1 MRLAGALLAALLALP
16 AAAAAQSGH
25 EHGAPPPPPPAAS
38 RPGAGE
44 EPRVAVSVPPEKQG
58 RLGLKLGRAER
69 RPIRHVVHTVG
80 TVALDETREAH
91 VHTRYSGWIEEIRAN
106 YVGRPVKKG
115 ETLCLF
121 YSQELVAI
129 QQEYLAARGKAG
141 VAAEVAASALDR
153 LRLLEVPADAI
164 ARLEKGEK
172 PALRIPIASPIDG
185 YVVEKTAI
193 QGMYVTPDMTLY
205 HLADLSRVWIV
216 ATLYESDLPIVNE
229 GDEARITLTH
239 DPSVALRA
247 RLAYVYPDVAPET
260 RTARARL
267 EVANDDLRLKPGMYV
282 NVEID
287 KQLGAVVVVP
297 EQAVID
303 TGLRKIVFVKSSSD
317 HFEPREVKL
326 GPRTGEAYAVLA
338 GLQEG
343 EEIVTSANFLID
355 AESRLRAALE
365 KGVPAAGGHA
375 GHGEAK

>member
-1 MRLAGALLAALLALP
+1 VKLAVAPLGAVLLLP
-16 AAAAAQSGH
+16 CSTAAQGSH
-25 EHGAPPPPPPAAS
+25 EHGATSPSPPPAS
-38 RPGAGE
+38 RPAAAE

-58 RLGLKLGRAER
+58 RMGLRMGRVER
-69 RPIRHVVHTVG
+69 RQVRHVVRTVG

-91 VHTRYSGWIEEIRAN
+91 VHTRYSGWIEELRAN
-106 YVGRPVKKG
+106 YVGRPVKRG
-115 ETLCLF
+115 ETLCLV

-129 QQEYLAARGKAG
+129 QQEYLAARGKGG

-153 LRLLEVPADAI
+153 LRLLGVPTEVI
-164 ARLEKGEK
+164 TRLEQGEK
-172 PALRIPIASPIDG
+172 PALRIPIQSPIDG

-205 HLADLSRVWIV
+205 RLADLSRVWIV
-216 ATLYESDLPIVNE
+216 ATLYESDLPVVDV
-229 GDEARITLTH
+229 GDEGKITLTH
-239 DPSVALRA
+239 DPTVALTA
-247 RLAYVYPDVAPET
+247 RLAYIYPDVTPET

-267 EVANDDLRLKPGMYV
+267 EVANQDLRLKPGMYV

-303 TGLRKIVFVKSSSD
+303 TGLRRIIFVKTSEER
-317 HFEPREVKL
+317 FEPREVKL
-326 GPRTGEAYAVLA
+326 GPRTGDAYAVLA
-338 GLQEG
+338 GLRPG

-355 AESRLRAALE
+355 AESRLQAALE
-365 KGVPAAGGHA
+365 KGLPAPGGHA